1 VTWGRRDSHNYEVN
15 VSVRAYDRKGLLKDV
30 SGVITNANAHVVAA
44 STRMDPASGLAA
56 MNFVLRVGDFEQLSG
71 LLAKIQSLPNVLE
84 AKREAA
90 G

>member
-1 VTWGRRDSHNYEVN
+1 WGLRDMHNYEVN
-15 VSVRAYDRKGLLKDV
+15 VAVRAYDRKGLLKDV

-44 STRMDPASGLAA
+44 STRMDPASGLAT

-71 LLAKIQSLPNVLE
+71 LLGKIQALPNVIE

-90 G
+90 S